1 VLPLDDLVVFD
12 LSRVLAG
19 PFCSM
24 LLGDFGAR
32 VIKLEHPASGD
43 DTRGFGPP
51 FLSGESTYFL
61 SVNRNK
67 ESVALDLKHPRGLDL
82 ARRIALGADVL
93 VENFRPGALARLGL
107 DYAELRQRHPRLI
120 YCSISGFGAS
130 GDPEWVRRPGYDLVI
145 QGIGGLASLTGEPD
159 GPPFKA
165 GSSIA
170 DLVAGLYGLSGILLA
185 LRARER
191 TGRGQH
197 VDISMLDGQISLLTY
212 QAGIYLATGEAPKR
226 RGNRHP
232 SIMPYETFRAQD
244 GYVNIAV
251 GNDGQW
257 RALCRAAGPPVDA
270 LAQDPRFATNRD
282 RVAHRQE
289 LTAILEPL
297 IGARP
302 VAAWVE
308 LCDRAGVP
316 SGPIHDVAEALNHPQ
331 VRARSMVVALEHAT
345 AGPIRVTGVP
355 VRLSE
360 TPGSVRT
367 PPPRLGEHTRAVL
380 GELCDLEPA
389 AIDRL
394 QAEGVLK
401 AL

>member
-1 VLPLDDLVVFD
+1 MLPVDDLVVFD

-24 LLGDFGAR
+24 FLGDFGAR
-32 VIKLEHPASGD
+32 VIKLEHPGSGD
-43 DTRGFGPP
+43 DTRAFGPP
-51 FLSGESTYFL
+51 FLGGESTYFL

-67 ESVALDLKHPRGLDL
+67 ESVALDLKDPRGLEL
-82 ARRIALGADVL
+82 ARRIAERADVL
-93 VENFRPGALARLGL
+93 VENFRPGTLDRLGL
-107 DYAELRQRHPRLI
+107 DYAGLRQRHPRLI
-120 YCSISGFGAS
+120 YCSISGFGAT
-130 GDPEWVRRPGYDLVI
+130 GDPAWVRRPGYDLVI

-170 DLVAGLYGLSGILLA
+170 DLVAGLYGVAGILLA

-212 QAGIYLATGEAPKR
+212 QAGIHFATGAVPVR

-232 SIMPYETFRAQD
+232 SITPYETYRAAD
-244 GYVNIAV
+244 GYVNVAV
-251 GNDGQW
+251 GTDAQW
-257 RALCRAAGPPVDA
+257 RAFCKAVGPPLDA
-270 LAQDPRFATNRD
+270 LAHDPRFSSNRD

-289 LTAILEPL
+289 LAAVLEPL
-297 IGARP
+297 MGSRP
-302 VAAWVE
+302 VKSWLE
-308 LCDRAGVP
+308 LCDQAGVP
-316 SGPIHDVAEALNHPQ
+316 AGPIHDVAEALNHPQ
-331 VRARSMVVALEHAT
+331 VLARSMVVALEHPT

-380 GELCDLEPA
+380 SELCDLDRA
-389 AIDRL
+389 AVDKL